1 MLKELEIADIII
13 DKLANASHIVVLTGA
28 GVSAESGVKTFR
40 DPDGIWAKF
49 NPQEL
54 ASIDGFM
61 SNPKLVWDWYQER
74 RAIVDS
80 VLPNTGH
87 LALAELER
95 IVPKFSIYTQN
106 VDKLHQRAGSQ
117 NVQELHGNIIENKC
131 FDCNEPYFDN
141 IEKDTLPKCKKC
153 GGRIRPN
160 VVWFGEML
168 PEQVLRNAE
177 RDASHCDFFI
187 TIGTSGEVYPAAGLP
202 ELAVRNGA
210 FALEINANKTNI
222 SRLHQANIFAPSGL
236 ALPVIVELLKNKTR

>member
-1 MLKELEIADIII
+1 MPNKLEISDLIIE
-13 DKLANASHIVVLTGA
+13 KLSNASHIVVLTGA
-28 GVSAESGVKTFR
+28 GISSESGVKTFR

-80 VLPNTGH
+80 VRPNTGH
-87 LALAELER
+87 LALSELEK
-95 IVPKFSIYTQN
+95 ITPKLSLYTQN

-117 NVQELHGNIIENKC
+117 NVQELHGNIVENKC
-131 FDCNEPYFDN
+131 FDCNKPHVEN
-141 IEKDTLPKCKKC
+141 ITNGELPKCMYC
-153 GGRIRPN
+153 GGKIRPN

-168 PEQVLRNAE
+168 PEKVLQNAE

-202 ELAVRNGA
+202 ALAVRNGA
-210 FALEINANKTNI
+210 YALEINANETSI
-222 SRLHQANIFAPSGL
+222 SKMHHSNIFAPSGL
-236 ALPVIVELLKNKTR
+236 ALPAIVELLKNKTR